1 MACIILLSGWS
12 GAGKDAVGGLMTKLW
27 GFQRVAFADELKRI
41 IAKEYDFPIEWT
53 QTQDGKRQTIPS
65 AGKTVRE
72 LMIQRGQEI
81 RKEQNDPEFFARHI
95 GLQIIER
102 IKSNPTSKIVCTDWR
117 LPIEFTA
124 LEKMLL
130 PFNCKLL
137 KVCVRNLL
145 QTESPVQDITTEY
158 QLQKYV
164 FDAILY
170 NDGVSLTTLQAEL
183 EKKLYDHIFLHD

>member
-1 MACIILLSGWS
+1 MACVVLLNGWS

-27 GFQRVAFADELKRI
+27 GFKRVAFADELKRI

-53 QTQDGKRQTIPS
+53 QTQEGKQRIVPS

-81 RKEQNDPEFFARHI
+81 RKEQNDPGFFARHI
-95 GLQIIER
+95 ASQIIEE
-102 IKSNPTSKIVCTDWR
+102 IQVNPTAKFVCTDWR
-117 LPIEFTA
+117 LPVEYST
-124 LEKMLL
+124 LESMLL

-137 KVCVRNLL
+137 KVCVRNI
-145 QTESPVQDITTEY
+145 QQKESPVQDTTTEY

-170 NDGVSLTTLQAEL
+170 NDGVSLIALEVELLQ
-183 EKKLYDHIFLHD
+183 KLHDHIFLQE

>member
-27 GFQRVAFADELKRI
+27 GFQRVAFADELKRV

-53 QTQDGKRQTIPS
+53 QTQDGKRQIVPS

-81 RKEQNDPEFFARHI
+81 RKEQNDPGFFARHI
-95 GLQIIER
+95 ASQIIEE
-102 IKSNPTSKIVCTDWR
+102 IQVNPTAKFVCTDWR
-117 LPIEFTA
+117 LPIEFST
-124 LEKMLL
+124 LESMLV
-130 PFNCKLL
+130 PYNCKLL
-137 KVCVRNLL
+137 KVCVRNL
-145 QTESPVQDITTEY
+145 QQKESPVQDTTTEY

-170 NDGVSLTTLQAEL
+170 NDGVSLIALQDEL